1 MTENYDYIVVG
12 AGAAGSVLAA
22 RLSADPD
29 VTVLVLEAGGTS
41 IPETVDIPYRWAEHH
56 FTDLDWQYFSTE
68 QAALDGRKVYL
79 AAGKGI
85 GGSTNLYH
93 MIHVRGAAADFD
105 GWAHH
110 GAPGWSWQDVLPYFQ
125 RFEDQHDG
133 ANPSAGTGGPVPVVN
148 PADHGGNPLS
158 RSFIEACVELG
169 HPETAD
175 FNATLNGAGWHHLHI
190 ADGKR
195 YGVRKAYLE
204 PATARPNTTLA
215 AGAPVSR
222 VLMSGGRAIGV
233 EYTQDGR
240 TMQAH
245 ADREVI
251 LSAGALQSPKLLM
264 LSGIG
269 RPEHLA
275 EFGIPTAVALPGVGE
290 NLHDHVLVV
299 APVAM
304 TERAAPE
311 PRLNLAEACLFLNT
325 GGWPTADLEIGFIHR
340 AQFQPAPDPKLAT
353 MLPGVTR
360 PLSRGTLR
368 LASADPADAPL
379 ADPRYLSHPLDLERL
394 VRGFEIGRELL
405 GTAAFAQ
412 WGVKEVTPGPGVATR
427 AEITEYVRANA
438 GSYFHYTGTARMG
451 TDELAVVDPQLRV
464 RGVDG
469 LRVVDASVMP
479 DVTSGNPQSAVLM
492 IAERAADLIAG
503 RAPERG

>member
-1 MTENYDYIVVG
+1 
-12 AGAAGSVLAA
+12 
-22 RLSADPD
+22 
-29 VTVLVLEAGGTS
+29 
-41 IPETVDIPYRWAEHH
+41 
-56 FTDLDWQYFSTE
+56 
-68 QAALDGRKVYL
+68 
-79 AAGKGI
+79 
-85 GGSTNLYH
+85 
-93 MIHVRGAAADFD
+93 
-105 GWAHH
+105 
-110 GAPGWSWQDVLPYFQ
+110 
-125 RFEDQHDG
+125 
-133 ANPSAGTGGPVPVVN
+133 
-148 PADHGGNPLS
+148 
-158 RSFIEACVELG
+158 
-169 HPETAD
+169 
-175 FNATLNGAGWHHLHI
+175 
-190 ADGKR
+190 
-195 YGVRKAYLE
+195 
-204 PATARPNTTLA
+204 
-215 AGAPVSR
+215 
-222 VLMSGGRAIGV
+222 MSGGRAIGV

-240 TMQAH
+240 TMRAH

-379 ADPRYLSHPLDLERL
+379 ADPRYLSHPLDVERL

-427 AEITEYVRANA
+427 GEITEYVRANA

-464 RGVDG
+464 RGVEG